1 MKGYRTNL
9 RISLDDKVAVIVFT
23 NADDGEPI
31 KYVDKAFPWVA
42 HPLAGKPEEVKP
54 IDEAWRDYI
63 GKYRSD
69 WRDAEVLEYNG
80 GLIIVTPNLPDPLLE
95 PTKLEHIN
103 DNRFKMIASGYGSHG
118 E

>member
-1 MKGYRTNL
+1 MKL
-9 RISLDDKVAVIVFT
+9 
-23 NADDGEPI
+23 
-31 KYVDKAFPWVA
+31 
-42 HPLAGKPEEVKP
+42 
-54 IDEAWRDYI
+54 IDESWRDYI

-80 GLIIVTPNLPDPLLE
+80 GLIIVTPTLLDPLLE

-118 E
+118 EEAVFERDESVKVYRLVTGENYAEKIESW